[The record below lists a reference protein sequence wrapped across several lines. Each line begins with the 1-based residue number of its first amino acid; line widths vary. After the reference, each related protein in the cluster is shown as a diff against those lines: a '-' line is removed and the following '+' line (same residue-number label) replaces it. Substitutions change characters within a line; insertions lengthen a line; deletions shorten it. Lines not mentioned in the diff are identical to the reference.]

1 MRTAFYAGASG
12 LLANQKAMDN
22 IANNVA
28 NVSTTGYKPQNISF
42 HSLIYDEM

>member
-28 NVSTTGYKPQNISF
+28 DIGIITRPSA
-42 HSLIYDEM
+42 E

>member
-28 NVSTTGYKPQNISF
+28 SV
-42 HSLIYDEM
+42 IYSDVGCH